1 MKKLAPAYLL
11 FALIAL
17 ASCHRPE
24 RHLVISKIR
33 STAQLATTE
42 TVIDK
47 IVIGGKSRRVFGII
61 NVSNAEFVAYTQAI
75 VKTGIN
81 LTKLKKDD
89 VRIRNKTIEIEFP
102 AVEVLDFS
110 FPFDS
115 FRIDPIL
122 SDDDI
127 FNRIDVVDQEFYYRK
142 AEIDIRNNLEFM
154 GIKEQTEENTR
165 KMMESLLKNLGYEEI
180 YISFSD
186 SGKFVNKV
194 NLKIT
199 D

>member
-1 MKKLAPAYLL
+1 MILLALS
-11 FALIAL
+11 
-17 ASCHRPE
+17 SCE
-24 RHLVISKIR
+24 RNKRHMVVSKIQ
-33 STAQLATTE
+33 STAKLATTE

-61 NVSNAEFVAYTQAI
+61 NVSNAEFVAYTQAV
-75 VKTGIN
+75 VKTGVD
-81 LTKLKKDD
+81 LTKLKKNDIQID
-89 VRIRNKTIEIEFP
+89 HRTIEIKLP

-122 SDDDI
+122 TDDDI
-127 FNRIDVVDQEFYYRK
+127 FNRIDVIDQEFYYRK
-142 AEIDIRNNLEFM
+142 AELDIRENLQHM
-154 GIKEQTEENTR
+154 GIREQTETNTR
-165 KMMESLLKNLGYEEI
+165 KMLETLLKNMGYREI

-186 SGKFVNKV
+186 SGKFIQKV

>member
-1 MKKLAPAYLL
+1 MKKTQFLFLL
-11 FALIAL
+11 FVLVIL
-17 ASCHRPE
+17 GSCHRPE

-47 IVIGGKSRRVFGII
+47 IVIGDKSKRLFGII
-61 NVSNAEFVAYTQAI
+61 NISNAEFVAYTQAI
-75 VKTGIN
+75 VKTGID
-81 LTKLKKDD
+81 LTKMKKND
-89 VRIRNKTIEIEFP
+89 VKISKKTIEIKFP

-122 SDDDI
+122 SGDDI
-127 FNRIDVVDQEFYYRK
+127 FNRIDVVDQEFFFRK
-142 AEIDIRNNLEFM
+142 AEIDIRNNLEYM
-154 GIKEQTEENTR
+154 GIREQTEENTR
-165 KMMESLLKNLGYEEI
+165 KMMEGLLKNLGYEEI

-186 SGKFVNKV
+186 SGKFIQKV